1 MINKIC
7 EVCGKVYFVKNYRK
21 EKTRFC
27 SKKCQGK
34 WLADNILS
42 KIDKSYL
49 MGNKFREGK
58 IPTNHFEKGHIP
70 WNNNLKGL
78 HLSKETEFKKGQK
91 PKTYKPV
98 GSISQRNMKDG
109 KVRNFIK
116 VEEPNKWELYAVF
129 LVKQAG
135 IKIPKGNVVHHINKN
150 CLDDRIDNLE
160 VLTRSEHINL
170 HRKDLYCK
178 VANDR
183 LNKVDA
189 GGQTCMFLR

>member
-183 LNKVDA
+183 LNKIDTS
-189 GGQTCMFLR
+189 GQISWFLR

>member
-1 MINKIC
+1 MKAHLAASTNQ
-7 EVCGKVYFVKNYRK
+7 YF
-21 EKTRFC
+21 
-27 SKKCQGK
+27 S
-34 WLADNILS
+34 LS
-42 KIDKSYL
+42 PVWNSP
-49 MGNKFREGK
+49 NFSSSRT
-58 IPTNHFEKGHIP
+58 PTNHFEKGHIP

-183 LNKVDA
+183 LNKIDTS
-189 GGQTCMFLR
+189 GQISWFLR